1 MKTLCPDE
9 EMLADYLEGRLSD
22 EERSQMEEH
31 LSACK
36 GCLEE
41 LVVTNSLLRGGDRA
55 KLNSVPEEVTG
66 AAVRL
71 VKRQRSTSCDFYI
84 ERIKR
89 SLRNVRSKMSD
100 LFSLKARTGWQL
112 EPIRG
117 SKIRVGKDL
126 IYLRKTFK
134 DIDTEIEVEKTGKNK
149 AHIRVK
155 LISDCGLRIADFL
168 GPDSVKGNSDT
179 FESAQSSKL
188 KAQSEKPNSYT
199 FKSSQH
205 DKFRK
210 MIRVTLKKGEREIC
224 SYLAN
229 EAYVLFEDIPFGH
242 YNLTFG
248 RDGVMLGRYYF
259 EVKEAGHGGR

>member
-55 KLNSVPEEVTG
+55 KLNSLPEEVTG

-71 VKRQRSTSCDFYI
+71 VKKQRSTSCNFYI

-89 SLRNVRSKMSD
+89 SVRNVRSKMSD

-117 SKIRVGKDL
+117 SKIRMAKNL

-134 DIDTEIEVEKTGKNK
+134 DIDTEIEVEKTGENK

-155 LISDCGLRIADFL
+155 LIADCGLRIADFL
-168 GPDSVKGNSDT
+168 GPDSEKGNSHT
-179 FESAQSSKL
+179 FRLQGDNTP
-188 KAQSEKPNSYT
+188 Q
-199 FKSSQH
+199 
-205 DKFRK
+205 K
-210 MIRVTLKKGEREIC
+210 MVRVTLKKDEREIC

-229 EAYVLFEDIPFGH
+229 DAYVLFEDIPFGH
-242 YNLTFG
+242 YNLSFA